1 MRGKWM
7 AVMALVIGSL
17 IMTAWEG
24 EAQSQPAPQPGPQ
37 VSEVQIHSGDTIKSL
52 LERLTGREVTLNLT
66 GGGELTGTV
75 AKVETQLVH
84 IAKLRGKEFY
94 DAVVRLDLI
103 SAVTTRVRTK

>member
-1 MRGKWM
+1 MSRWM
-7 AVMALVIGSL
+7 AVTALVIVSL

-24 EAQSQPAPQPGPQ
+24 KAQSQPAPQPPVQ
-37 VSEVQIHSGDTIKSL
+37 PTEIQIHSGDTIKGL
-52 LERLTGREVTLNLT
+52 LERLNGREVTLNLT

-84 IAKLRGKEFY
+84 IARLRGKEFY

-103 SAVTTRVRTK
+103 SAVTMRARTR